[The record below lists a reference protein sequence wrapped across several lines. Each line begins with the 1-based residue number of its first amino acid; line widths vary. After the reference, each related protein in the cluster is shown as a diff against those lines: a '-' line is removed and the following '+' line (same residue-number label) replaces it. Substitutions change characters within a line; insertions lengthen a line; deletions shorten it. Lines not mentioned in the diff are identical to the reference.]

1 VGNDAGKPL
10 DDSLLAVRTLHFASA
25 ALLCGLTL
33 FLLFVGEPAFRLA
46 VLSDLAQL
54 NRRFR
59 TLAWGAIVLS
69 VLTGAAWLIIL
80 SARISGAPL
89 GDADAI
95 RAVLTGTTFGHVW
108 LLRFCLVL
116 LIGGLLLRFDKSR
129 GWRTRGDIA
138 GGALLCAAIIGSLAW
153 TGHGVAGPLLESLGD
168 AAHLVA
174 AGGWLGGLVPFVVVA
189 AQMRHG
195 RPGACASLAVD
206 VTARFSIF
214 GIVMVAILIVSGIF
228 NTWYLVGDLPRLV
241 GTAYGRL
248 LLIKIALFVAM
259 VAIAVVNRFALMPR
273 LRRADAPV
281 EMTVRAL
288 ERNGAIEI
296 ALGLAIVGIVSA
308 LGTMVPALHDQPIWP
323 FAIRIT
329 FDAFSDRAEWLDVLI
344 GVEACAVAVLL
355 IVVGVF
361 TPRLRWLLFA
371 IGGIALIWFGPRLT
385 ALTAPA
391 FPTTFVTS
399 PTGYTAQSI
408 AMGAEL
414 YAKHC
419 AACHGSHGRGD
430 GSIATNLQPPPPDLA
445 ALQVRAQPDGNL
457 YWWITHGIGGMPP
470 FASDP
475 GDVSPWN
482 LIDFIRANADAQA
495 LARPGEHAV
504 AAPDFSLQ
512 CPDGSSP
519 SLTDMRGRAV
529 HIIVANAD
537 TAVRLQKLSD
547 VALRDLQTVVVATHP
562 GADEK
567 ARLCATGDPD
577 VAKAL
582 SLYRGIAVAQLN
594 GTEFLIDAS
603 GWLRAMW
610 YPGRKPDWTQPQVL
624 GNELAEI
631 KRHPAAGAP
640 STGHVHI
647 H

>member
-1 VGNDAGKPL
+1 M

-25 ALLCGLTL
+25 AILCGLTL

-46 VLSDLAQL
+46 LSSDLAQL

-69 VLTGAAWLIIL
+69 VVTGAAWLIIL

-95 RAVLTGTTFGHVW
+95 RAVLTGTTFGHMW

-129 GWRTRGDIA
+129 GWRTCGEIA
-138 GGALLCAAIIGSLAW
+138 GCALLCAAIIGSLAW

-174 AGGWLGGLVPFVVVA
+174 AGGWLGGLVPFVMVA
-189 AQMRHG
+189 AQMRHS
-195 RPGACASLAVD
+195 RTGACASLAVG

-214 GIVMVAILIVSGIF
+214 GIVMVTILIVSGTL

-241 GTAYGRL
+241 GTDYGRL

-259 VAIAVVNRFALMPR
+259 VAIAVVNRFALMPQ
-273 LRRADAPV
+273 LRRADASV
-281 EMTVRAL
+281 ELTIRAL
-288 ERNGAIEI
+288 ERNGTIEI

-361 TPRLRWLLFA
+361 IPRLRWPLFA
-371 IGGIALIWFGPRLT
+371 FGGIALIWFGPRLT
-385 ALTAPA
+385 ALVAPA
-391 FPTTFVTS
+391 FPTTFATS

-408 AMGAEL
+408 AVGAEL
-414 YAKHC
+414 YAQHC

-430 GSIATNLQPPPPDLA
+430 GPLAKNLQPPPPDLT
-445 ALQVRAQPDGNL
+445 ALQVHAQPDGNL
-457 YWWITHGIGGMPP
+457 YWWITHGIGAMPP
-470 FASDP
+470 FAADP
-475 GDVSPWN
+475 DDVSPWN
-482 LIDFIRANADAQA
+482 LIDFIHVNADALR
-495 LARPGEHAV
+495 LARPGEHAF
-504 AAPDFSLQ
+504 AAPDFTLQ
-512 CPDGSSP
+512 CPKGSSP
-519 SLTDMRGRAV
+519 SLATLRGRVV
-529 HIIVANAD
+529 HIIVAGSD
-537 TAVRLQKLSD
+537 TAVRIRGLANT
-547 VALRDLQTVVVATHP
+547 ALPGPLTVVVAP
-562 GADEK
+562 DAGLAEK
-567 ARLCATGDPD
+567 LGLCATNDPD
-577 VAKAL
+577 VAKTL
-582 SLYRGIAVAQLN
+582 SIYRGVPANQLN
-594 GTEFLIDAS
+594 DTEFLIDTS

-610 YPGRKPDWTQPQVL
+610 YPGREPDWTQPDVL
-624 GNELAEI
+624 RKTLEQI
-631 KRHPAAGAP
+631 VRYPIAGSAG
-640 STGHVHI
+640 TGHVHL